1 MGDSRNTGT
10 ISNLSSALRQ
20 VNIGSGQDQKNINY
34 EFSNGLNN
42 NVNDNGNHNLVNTN
56 EDNVNKDGSINTNMM
71 SRQVPIQHTH
81 GSQLLQQERM
91 NEQQFNP
98 MEYSRIS
105 KFFQNQPME
114 GYTLFSHRSAP
125 NGFKVSIVLSEL
137 GLQYNTIFLDFNLG
151 EHRAPEFVS
160 VNPNARVP
168 ALIDHGLENLAI
180 WESGAILL
188 HLVNK
193 FYKETGNPL
202 LWSDDLADQAQI
214 NAWLFFQ
221 TSGHAPMIGQALHFR
236 YFHTQKIESAVERY
250 TEEVRRVYGVIEM
263 ALAERREALIME
275 LDTDNA
281 AAYSAGTTP
290 LSQSRFFDNCRSIL
304 CSLEQRCGQ
313 NRYKY

>member
-42 NVNDNGNHNLVNTN
+42 NVNDNGNHNLVNTS

-125 NGFKVSIVLSEL
+125 NGFKVSIV
-137 GLQYNTIFLDFNLG
+137 
-151 EHRAPEFVS
+151 
-160 VNPNARVP
+160 
-168 ALIDHGLENLAI
+168 
-180 WESGAILL
+180 
-188 HLVNK
+188 
-193 FYKETGNPL
+193 
-202 LWSDDLADQAQI
+202 
-214 NAWLFFQ
+214 
-221 TSGHAPMIGQALHFR
+221 
-236 YFHTQKIESAVERY
+236 
-250 TEEVRRVYGVIEM
+250 
-263 ALAERREALIME
+263 
-275 LDTDNA
+275 
-281 AAYSAGTTP
+281 
-290 LSQSRFFDNCRSIL
+290 
-304 CSLEQRCGQ
+304 
-313 NRYKY
+313 